1 MLRRLATGAYALAW
15 LAVLGGLAGEL
26 WLVLQRR
33 ASAERARGYSE
44 SNVFTRSRGV
54 AEGATLWR
62 DRGVRYRPGAHLTLE
77 VAGTTYEIA
86 INSRGFRTQ
95 EFEVPKPAGR
105 LRVVCV
111 GGSTTV
117 QGGTNQE
124 TYPAILE
131 RLLRRDLPGRSIEVL
146 NLGINGTGTGYWLT
160 RQEELFSY
168 QPDLIVQYNFVNDLF
183 WELLPEYAAAH
194 PWRRR
199 LGRSLLLSGW
209 FPIDA
214 ADFTAG
220 LLRTVR
226 RHRALAHQARRQGVA
241 YVAGTFAGP
250 DPATSSP
257 ELAAY
262 LDQNVE
268 AWGWPLALRHYRD
281 YYRLLTRYDTLFE
294 SDARG
299 RLFTLVPVHRLVSD
313 GSLFVDLCHMTPE
326 GIERLAQAF
335 LPAATDALRDAG
347 RATAED

>member
-1 MLRRLATGAYALAW
+1 
-15 LAVLGGLAGEL
+15 
-26 WLVLQRR
+26 
-33 ASAERARGYSE
+33 
-44 SNVFTRSRGV
+44 
-54 AEGATLWR
+54 
-62 DRGVRYRPGAHLTLE
+62 

-86 INSRGFRTQ
+86 TNARGFRTQ

-117 QGGTNQE
+117 QGRTNQE

-131 RLLRRDLPGRSIEVL
+131 KLLRRDLPGQPIEVL

-183 WELLPEYAAAH
+183 WELLPEYATAH

-199 LGRSLLLSGW
+199 LDRSLLLSW
-209 FPIDA
+209 LFPIDA
-214 ADFTAG
+214 GDLDSG

-226 RHRALAHQARRQGVA
+226 RHRALAHQARRRGVA

-250 DPATSSP
+250 DPTTCSR
-257 ELAAY
+257 ELRAY
-262 LDQNVE
+262 LDQNTE
-268 AWGWPLALRHYRD
+268 AWGRPLALRHYRD
-281 YYRLLTRYDTLFE
+281 YYSLLARYDTLFE

-299 RLFTLVPVHRLVSD
+299 RLFPLVPVHRLVSD

-326 GIERLAQAF
+326 GIEALAQAF
-335 LPAATDALRDAG
+335 LPAVANALRDAG
-347 RATAED
+347 RGTTEG